1 MNPALVVI
9 AHFSELNE
17 AQIACGFLQAN
28 GLGAVLHNTNL
39 AALGLPVA
47 QGSGGIT
54 LMVPDAESGSARLLL
69 RDVASGAFAVGDEPA
84 DQD

>member
-1 MNPALVVI
+1 LNPALVVI
-9 AHFSELNE
+9 AHFTELSE

-47 QGSGGIT
+47 QGTGGIS
-54 LMVPDAESGSARLLL
+54 LMVPEAESGTARGLL
-69 RDVASGAFAVGDEPA
+69 RDVASGAFAVRDEPY